1 LIICC
6 VINILIVHVVDDDD
20 AGKESIVLVLED
32 LDLALEE
39 LSRLMSMV
47 MKL

>member
-1 LIICC
+1 M
-6 VINILIVHVVDDDD
+6 HVVDDDD